1 MIQILWATIR
11 PNTFIQMH
19 TNWINRSENPENI
32 KTLVAVNTQ
41 EEADFLSNYN
51 TIVVNPKNIGVCE
64 PSYKLSSSIEPAD
77 DDIIIFASDDFYPPE
92 KWDTYLINK
101 LKGKKGAL
109 FVRDGYQLPDSSN
122 MLHPAIT
129 IPIMTGSCL
138 KRMNNVIYHPVYN
151 HMFSDCELY
160 LNLKDLNL
168 LIDDRMTDETTFQH
182 LHYAGGKRQSDQ
194 FDKIYM
200 SKWGMDQKKWN
211 ERKLIDVEK
220 RLEV

>member
-11 PNTFIQMH
+11 PNAFIEMH
-19 TNWINRSENPENI
+19 QKWINRSENPENI

-51 TIVVNPKNIGVCE
+51 VVVVNPKNIGVCE
-64 PSYKLSSSIEPAD
+64 PAYKLSSSIEPND
-77 DDIIIFASDDFYPPE
+77 DDIVIFASDDFYPPE
-92 KWDTYLINK
+92 KWDTYLVEK
-101 LKGKKGAL
+101 LKGKKGTL

-182 LHYAGGKRQSDQ
+182 LHYVGGKRQQDQ

-200 SKWGMDQKKWN
+200 SKWGSDQKKWN
-211 ERKLIDVEK
+211 ERKLMDVEK
-220 RLEV
+220 RLEI